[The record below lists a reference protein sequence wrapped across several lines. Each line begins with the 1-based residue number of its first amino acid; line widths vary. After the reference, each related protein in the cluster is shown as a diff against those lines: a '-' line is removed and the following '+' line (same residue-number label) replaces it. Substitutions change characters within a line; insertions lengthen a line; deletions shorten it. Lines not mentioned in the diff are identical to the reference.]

1 MTAGGNRG
9 SRSSSPKRTPRVA
22 GRNTPRVTV
31 GATSDSGENTTA
43 HDATAATEVA
53 GTGISGVERKRR
65 AAAAAKNEQQQR
77 ESDQKIG
84 TPPRDTSAT
93 YRLAAV
99 LGAVATVIGVA
110 ALIFALQPGADV
122 GDNRAFVD
130 TSETQEVL
138 TQARNS
144 VCIPVNF
151 DYKDLDKWAG
161 QVREN
166 FSGQALEEYEKVLKT
181 NKSILTQGKSA
192 SECQVDTV
200 ALQDLRGDS
209 AVVLASLLVS
219 TTVDGNVQEK
229 NVAYTQYEM
238 QKIDGT
244 WKITRVGTL

>member
-1 MTAGGNRG
+1 MTTGGNRG

-22 GRNTPRVTV
+22 GRNAPRVTV
-31 GATSDSGENTTA
+31 NATPDAREYDVTA
-43 HDATAATEVA
+43 VAPEPSAA
-53 GTGISGVERKRR
+53 GISGVERKRR
-65 AAAAAKNEQQQR
+65 AAAAAKSAQEQR
-77 ESDQKIG
+77 ESEQRVG
-84 TPPRDTSAT
+84 APPRDTSAT

-130 TSETQEVL
+130 TAATQDVL
-138 TQARNS
+138 TAARNS

-166 FSGQALEEYEKVLKT
+166 FSGQALDEYEKVLKT

-200 ALQDLRGDS
+200 ALQDLRDDT
-209 AVVLASLLVS
+209 AEVLASLLVS
-219 TTVDGNVQEK
+219 TTVDGTIQEK
-229 NVAYTQYEM
+229 NVAYTQYGME
-238 QKIDGT
+238 KIDGR
-244 WKITRVGTL
+244 WMITRVGTLS